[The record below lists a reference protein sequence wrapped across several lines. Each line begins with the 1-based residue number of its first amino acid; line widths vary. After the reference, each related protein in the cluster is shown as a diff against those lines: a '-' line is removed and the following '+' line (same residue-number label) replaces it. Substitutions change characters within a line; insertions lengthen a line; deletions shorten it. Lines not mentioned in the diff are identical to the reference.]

1 MYLLKYKALNKLFG
15 KIYLNKI
22 SLSLLPVSLAA
33 STYNSFF
40 IFKTI
45 LLESLAYLGQVT
57 AEIAM
62 IAFVILGPK
71 SPAIAIARIIPG
83 KDKSYEIAS
92 ARIGDL
98 TYSGLAEGW
107 PLDDERMR

>member
-1 MYLLKYKALNKLFG
+1 M
-15 KIYLNKI
+15 NKI

-33 STYNSFF
+33 STYNSFY
-40 IFKTI
+40 FKTI

-57 AEIAM
+57 AEIAI

-83 KDKSYEIAS
+83 KIPSYQQVS
-92 ARIGDL
+92 L
-98 TYSGLAEGW
+98 
-107 PLDDERMR
+107 

>member
-1 MYLLKYKALNKLFG
+1 M
-15 KIYLNKI
+15 NKI

-33 STYNSFF
+33 STYSSFF

-57 AEIAM
+57 EEIAI

-71 SPAIAIARIIPG
+71 SPAIAIASIIPG
-83 KDKSYEIAS
+83 KDTIISASLIIIVSTIPPKYPANRPKVVPRVKTVPTRANVIKSEY
-92 ARIGDL
+92 L
-98 TYSGLAEGW
+98 V
-107 PLDDERMR
+107 P